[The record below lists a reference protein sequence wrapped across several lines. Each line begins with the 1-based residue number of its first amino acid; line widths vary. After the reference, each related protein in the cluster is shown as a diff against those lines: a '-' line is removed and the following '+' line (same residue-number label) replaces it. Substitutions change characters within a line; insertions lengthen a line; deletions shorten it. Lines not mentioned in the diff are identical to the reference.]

1 MPPTE
6 RSATPPPGVGSV
18 TDWIDDIKAGDTL
31 AFYKLHQ
38 RYFARLARLA
48 RRKAERARTASA
60 DADEEDVA
68 NSALNSFFEG
78 VGLGRFPKLDDRDN
92 LWQLLV
98 VITER
103 KATKQVLRQSRQK
116 RGGGR
121 VQNEVDLV
129 HDAGAEAAGPLVQA
143 VGREP
148 SPEFTAM
155 MAEQCARL
163 LGLLRDDTLRSV
175 ASLKMEGF
183 TNDEIAE
190 QLGCVRQTVARKLDL
205 IRRTWGAEV
214 N

>member
-1 MPPTE
+1 MPPT
-6 RSATPPPGVGSV
+6 AGSV
-18 TDWIDDIKAGDTL
+18 TRWIGGIKAGDAI
-31 AFYKLHQ
+31 AFTKLHE

-48 RRKAERARTASA
+48 RRKAERARAAAA

-78 VGLGRFPKLDDRDN
+78 VGRGSFPKLDDRDN

-103 KATKQVLRQSRQK
+103 KATKQALRQGRQK

-121 VQNEVDLV
+121 VHNEADLSQEG
-129 HDAGAEAAGPLVQA
+129 GAEATTPLTQA

-148 SPEFTAM
+148 GPEFVAM
-155 MAEQCARL
+155 MAEECARL
-163 LGLLRDDTLRSV
+163 LALLRDDTLRKV
-175 ASLKMEGF
+175 ATKKMEGH

>member
-1 MPPTE
+1 M
-6 RSATPPPGVGSV
+6 SSSGGSV
-18 TDWIDDIKAGDTL
+18 TRWIGGIKAGDDA
-31 AFYKLHQ
+31 AFRKLHE

-48 RRKAERARTASA
+48 RRRVERGRPISA

-78 VGLGRFPKLDDRDN
+78 VGRGRFPQLDGRDN

-103 KATKQVLRQSRQK
+103 KATKQALRQGRLK

-121 VQNEVDLV
+121 VHNEADLAA
-129 HDAGAEAAGPLVQA
+129 DGATEPCTPLKQA

-148 SPEFTAM
+148 SPEFAAM
-155 MAEQCARL
+155 MAEECARL
-163 LGLLRDDTLRSV
+163 LALLRDDTLRQV
-175 ASLKMEGF
+175 AIKKMEGF
-183 TNDEIAE
+183 TNDEIAQ
-190 QLGCVRQTVARKLDL
+190 QLGFVRQTIARKLDL

-214 N
+214 A

>member
-1 MPPTE
+1 M
-6 RSATPPPGVGSV
+6 SSSGGSV
-18 TDWIDDIKAGDTL
+18 TRWIGAIKAGDGA
-31 AFYKLHQ
+31 AFNKLHE

-48 RRKAERARTASA
+48 RKRAERGRAISA

-78 VGLGRFPKLDDRDN
+78 VERGRFPQLDGRDN

-103 KATKQVLRQSRQK
+103 KATKQALRQGRLK

-121 VQNEVDLV
+121 VHNEADL
-129 HDAGAEAAGPLVQA
+129 AGEAQTDVCTPLKQA

-148 SPEFTAM
+148 SPEFAAM
-155 MAEQCARL
+155 MAEECARL
-163 LGLLRDDTLRSV
+163 LDLLRDDTLRQV
-175 ASLKMEGF
+175 AIKKMEGY
-183 TNDEIAE
+183 TNDEIAA
-190 QLGCVRQTVARKLDL
+190 QLGFVRQTIARKLEL

-214 N
+214 A